1 MRKLITIALALGL
14 MAGPAFGAPASERI
28 AGAEARV
35 GNITIVAGG
44 GTPVTNGIFFPGTAI
59 NNGNGLEGMPPVPI
73 DQGADFDFVNL
84 DEASVGNGHQILS
97 IKRKKG
103 RPLFQSD
110 FLKSPGETDLVIT
123 SHLKP
128 GVYAFFC
135 TVHAGMFG
143 RIEIVGG

>member
-1 MRKLITIALALGL
+1 MRKLIVIALALGL
-14 MAGPAFGAPASERI
+14 MAGPAFGAPSAP
-28 AGAEARV
+28 V
-35 GNITIVAGG
+35 GNVAIIAGG
-44 GTPVTNGIFFPGTAI
+44 GTPVTNGVFFPGTAI
-59 NNGNGLEGMPPVPI
+59 SDGKELQGLPPVPI
-73 DQGADFDFVNL
+73 EEGSDFDFVNL
-84 DEASVGNGHQILS
+84 DEGAVGNGHQILS

-110 FLKSPGETDLVIT
+110 FLKSPGDMDLVVT

-135 TVHAGMFG
+135 TVHSTMFG